1 MFARIDLRNRRPRA
15 LATALATALAA
26 ALGMGAIPAVAQEL
40 PPTLGTP
47 GPTAPT
53 GQQQPAAPTEGVPA
67 AAQPAIPD
75 PPPFA
80 ILDVTVHSM
89 QPGSSA
95 EVVDVWI
102 EGRRVRALGPDLEI
116 PAGVETIDGS
126 GKHLVPGLIDA
137 MVSFDPNHDLL
148 YVSHGVTS
156 VRDMGSIPRLLQA
169 IREPGNRERSPGP
182 AVLSAGAVLDGS
194 PASSPSAVGIADENE
209 LIAAV
214 TALAGQV
221 GADFLSVQPRFPA
234 ELLPQLG
241 EQARGV
247 GLPIWMLL
255 DPAMEMDTAL
265 EAGVRGFLGLDV
277 LLPKGIEWSVI
288 QPPAL
293 RSKIDRLAASGGALV
308 PVVSQAQRNLKV
320 EDPNSPELELLDFF
334 YVSQWMQDWQ
344 LRQSVLNEEF
354 LRLGQ
359 RIAKKRRTV
368 LLNLIAAGVTVLPGS
383 GAPLSWVMPGRS
395 LIDELDCWVEAGVAP
410 LDALDH
416 ATRIA
421 AQELRLTGRG
431 LIIEDAVADLV
442 LLDSDPR
449 ASLAGLRDPA
459 AVIVRGNLL
468 ERPIL
473 KDRLNSLAMEHN
485 RVKAERR
492 QPLAIVPPELPD
504 GDPVLAGQI
513 ETWDAYGNRL
523 ASERFAMVRETDG
536 AISVVGR
543 MVQPVAAGQP
553 ETQVETAQRVV
564 NGRLHSFVVRL
575 SQGENS
581 LVARGVEVGG
591 MMRVERKLN
600 GEYVANQSTEQA
612 LALWS
617 LDPLVDSVTSAL
629 VLGQIEE
636 PGEQVVFMAGPQ
648 LEPVLDVWAMLDD
661 EEGARWVRFADG
673 FLAIEFDE
681 RGFPQRISR
690 RFGAG
695 TDQASSAVT
704 ISTLVPGSER
714 TFGGPGWPA
723 KAVYRPADGEEQSV
737 EAGAPAG
744 DPPAPDAG
752 SPTDEAPETTG
763 DEGSEGEAQAAPAE
777 VPAGGVAGG
786 AGAGG
791 QGAGLQGDGVQGD
804 GR

>member
-1 MFARIDLRNRRPRA
+1 MFARIDLRHGRPRA
-15 LATALATALAA
+15 LSTTLAA
-26 ALGMGAIPAVAQEL
+26 ALGMGALPAAAQEL
-40 PPTLGTP
+40 PPSPGTP
-47 GPTAPT
+47 GPTVPT
-53 GQQQPAAPTEGVPA
+53 GQEQPAAPTEGVPA
-67 AAQPAIPD
+67 PAQPQIPD

-89 QPGSSA
+89 QPGSNA

-126 GKHLVPGLIDA
+126 GKHLVPGLVDA

-148 YVSHGVTS
+148 YLSHGVTS

-209 LIAAV
+209 LTAAV

-234 ELLPQLG
+234 ELLSQLG

-255 DPAMEMDTAL
+255 DPAMEMGTAL
-265 EAGVRGFLGLDV
+265 EAGVRGFLGMDV

-293 RSKIDRLAASGGALV
+293 RTKISRLAEAGGALV

-344 LRQSVLNEEF
+344 LRQGVLDEEF

-383 GAPLSWVMPGRS
+383 GAPLSWVMPGRA

-431 LIIEDAVADLV
+431 VIVEGAVADLV

-449 ASLAGLRDPA
+449 ANLEGLRDPA
-459 AVIVRGNLL
+459 AVVVRGNLL
-468 ERPIL
+468 ERPVL
-473 KDRLNSLAMEHN
+473 KDRLNALAMEHN

-492 QPLAIVPPELPD
+492 QPLAIVPPELPE
-504 GDPVLAGQI
+504 GDPVLAGQV

-536 AISVVGR
+536 ALSVVGR

-553 ETQVETAQRVV
+553 ETQVETAQRIV

-575 SQGENS
+575 SQGENA
-581 LVARGVEVGG
+581 LVARGIEVGG

-648 LEPVLDVWAMLDD
+648 LEPVLDLWAMLDD

-723 KAVYRPADGEEQSV
+723 KAVYRPAAEGEQPV
-737 EAGAPAG
+737 EAGAPA
-744 DPPAPDAG
+744 
-752 SPTDEAPETTG
+752 SEAPASELPATG
-763 DEGSEGEAQAAPAE
+763 ERDAEAPAAE
-777 VPAGGVAGG
+777 APADGSAGGTVAGG
-786 AGAGG
+786 AG
-791 QGAGLQGDGVQGD
+791 D

>member
-1 MFARIDLRNRRPRA
+1 MFARIDLRNWRPWA
-15 LATALATALAA
+15 LCL
-26 ALGMGAIPAVAQEL
+26 ALGTGAASASAQEL
-40 PPTLGTP
+40 PPGLGAPRPLAPGQTAPDQELPP
-47 GPTAPT
+47 GPTEGAPAPT
-53 GQQQPAAPTEGVPA
+53 APV
-67 AAQPAIPD
+67 IPD

-89 QPGSSA
+89 LPGSTA

-102 EGRRVRALGPDLEI
+102 EERRVRAIGPDLEI
-116 PAGVETIDGS
+116 PAGVETIDGT

-148 YVSHGVTS
+148 YLSHGVTS

-182 AVLSAGAVLDGS
+182 AVISAGAVLDGS

-209 LIAAV
+209 LTAAV

-221 GADFLSVQPRFPA
+221 GADFLSVQPRFPT

-241 EQARGV
+241 EQARGA

-255 DPAMEMDTAL
+255 DPEVEMATAL
-265 EAGVRGFLGLDV
+265 DAGVRGFLGMDV

-293 RSKIDRLAASGGALV
+293 RTKINRLAETGGALV

-320 EDPNSPELELLDFF
+320 EDPESSELELLDFF

-344 LRQSVLNEEF
+344 VRQSVLNEEF

-359 RIAKKRRTV
+359 KIAKKRRTV

-383 GAPLSWVMPGRS
+383 GAPLSWVMPGRA
-395 LIDELDCWVEAGVAP
+395 LVDELDCWVEAGVAP
-410 LDALDH
+410 LDVLDH

-421 AQELRLTGRG
+421 AEELRLTGRG
-431 LIIEDAVADLV
+431 VVIESAVADLV

-449 ASLAGLRDPA
+449 VSLEGLRDPA
-459 AVIVRGNLL
+459 AVVVRGNLL
-468 ERPIL
+468 ERPVL
-473 KDRLNSLAMEHN
+473 EDRLSALAREHN

-492 QPLAIVPPELPD
+492 EPMAIVPPELPE
-504 GDPVLAGQI
+504 GDPVLAGQV

-536 AISVVGR
+536 AMSIVGR
-543 MVQPVAAGQP
+543 MLQPVAAGQP
-553 ETQVETAQRVV
+553 ETQVETAQRIV
-564 NGRLHSFVVRL
+564 NGRLQSFVVRL
-575 SQGENS
+575 SQGENA
-581 LVARGVEVGG
+581 LVARGIEVGG

-600 GEYVANQSTEQA
+600 GEYVANQSTEQS
-612 LALWS
+612 LALWC

-629 VLGQIEE
+629 ALGQLEK
-636 PGEQVVFMAGPQ
+636 PGEEVVFMAGPQ
-648 LEPVLDVWAMLDD
+648 LEPVLDLWAVLDD

-695 TDQASSAVT
+695 TEQASTAVT
-704 ISTLVPGSER
+704 ITTLVPGSER

-723 KAVYRPADGEEQSV
+723 KAVYRPRTAEAPV
-737 EAGAPAG
+737 EAGSPAAGEVAPGPPGAVAPVGGQPAG
-744 DPPAPDAG
+744 A
-752 SPTDEAPETTG
+752 ETP
-763 DEGSEGEAQAAPAE
+763 SARPAE
-777 VPAGGVAGG
+777 DPANEAGGSGTQEPAEGG
-786 AGAGG
+786 ATGVGG
-791 QGAGLQGDGVQGD
+791 